1 MEELSVPLLNKQAQ
15 SQQRTLTKPRHSLR
29 YKHRR
34 RSEAIRRSARRRSID
49 SDEPTATTTL
59 HRAASGISTD
69 TGFYS
74 ETTERVSNIE
84 EEALLTVEEEEV
96 PVSALTKIKTGCIIS
111 LTIVAVGAYCTSFA
125 NVLLVSESVS
135 AVNLAVLGA
144 AMGLCVLITP
154 VVWLNEWKLIRYP
167 GELIERITWVCV
179 GFYYFMISSYYN
191 NTKTKG

>member
-29 YKHRR
+29 YKHSR

-49 SDEPTATTTL
+49 STTTTL
-59 HRAASGISTD
+59 HRATSGISTD

-84 EEALLTVEEEEV
+84 EEALLTIEEEEV
-96 PVSALTKIKTGCIIS
+96 PVSTLTKIKTGCVIL

-135 AVNLAVLGA
+135 AVDLAVLGA

-167 GELIERITWVCV
+167 GELIEREFNTWVCT
-179 GFYYFMISSYYN
+179 GFCYCMISS
-191 NTKTKG
+191 

>member
-49 SDEPTATTTL
+49 SDEPTTTTTTL
-59 HRAASGISTD
+59 HRMTSGISTD

-84 EEALLTVEEEEV
+84 DEALLTIEEEEV
-96 PVSALTKIKTGCIIS
+96 PVSALTKIKTGCVIL

-135 AVNLAVLGA
+135 AVDLAVLGA

-167 GELIERITWVCV
+167 GEFIDRITWSC
-179 GFYYFMISSYYN
+179 GILLSHDDLILL
-191 NTKTKG
+191 

>member
-29 YKHRR
+29 HKHRR

-49 SDEPTATTTL
+49 SYEPTTL
-59 HRAASGISTD
+59 HRATSGISTD

-84 EEALLTVEEEEV
+84 EEALLTIEEEEV
-96 PVSALTKIKTGCIIS
+96 PVSTLTKIKTGCVIL

-135 AVNLAVLGA
+135 AVDLAVLGA

-167 GELIERITWVCV
+167 GEFIERIFSTMDLVLI
-179 GFYYFMISSYYN
+179 YQLYL
-191 NTKTKG
+191 